1 MSANTSIAH
10 DREYSGN
17 AELRFALTH
26 QMPGDAMTRLA
37 AALKGSISTLAICGL
52 LLQGCAE
59 QQGGGTA
66 PSPGLAIAADDPCAN
81 NRQTMKGSSD
91 YFITGALAG
100 GAAGG
105 LAAGLATGSV
115 IRGLIGAAAGATAG
129 AIGGYYASQRDK
141 FATNRFRLVEA
152 IHFDTAREGEEVDKA
167 TANFQA
173 LAQCRFNAANA
184 INADFRAQRISREQA
199 EARLARQRVLFDEDA
214 AVAAS
219 LGAKMTERASEF
231 DFAAAELLKDDPEQ
245 KKQLEQR
252 RAEQARLDAD
262 SASVAAATAPAP
274 APAGTP
280 ARAAAPAPRPAPAP
294 RSAPAAAAPAAT
306 PAPAAPAASATAAP
320 AARPVQAAVQ
330 PTQRVRT
337 LPIAAPVDAAGVS
350 QLTDSNRIKRRAF
363 SEQLT
368 EVKTSAD
375 SAFKIGASIS
385 QAPTAATA
393 G

>member
-1 MSANTSIAH
+1 
-10 DREYSGN
+10 
-17 AELRFALTH
+17 
-26 QMPGDAMTRLA
+26 MTRLA

-81 NRQTMKGSSD
+81 NRQTMKGSND
-91 YFITGALAG
+91 YFIAGALAG

-115 IRGLIGAAAGATAG
+115 IRGLIGAAAGATTG
-129 AIGGYYASQRDK
+129 AIGGYYAAQRDK
-141 FATNRFRLVEA
+141 FANSRFRLVEA
-152 IHFDTAREGEEVDKA
+152 IYFDTSREGEEVDKA

-173 LAQCRFNAANA
+173 LAQCRFNAASA

-199 EARLARQRVLFDEDA
+199 EARLTRQRALFDEDA
-214 AVAAS
+214 AVATS

-262 SASVAAATAPAP
+262 AASVAAATAPAP
-274 APAGTP
+274 APGTP
-280 ARAAAPAPRPAPAP
+280 ARAAAPAPRPAPVPAP
-294 RSAPAAAAPAAT
+294 R
-306 PAPAAPAASATAAP
+306 PAPAAAAP

-337 LPIAAPVDAAGVS
+337 LPVAAPVDAAGVS

-368 EVKTSAD
+368 EAKTSAD
-375 SAFKIGASIS
+375 SAFRIGASIS

>member
-1 MSANTSIAH
+1 
-10 DREYSGN
+10 
-17 AELRFALTH
+17 
-26 QMPGDAMTRLA
+26 MTRLA

-81 NRQTMKGSSD
+81 NRQTMKGSND
-91 YFITGALAG
+91 YFIAGALAG

-129 AIGGYYASQRDK
+129 AIGGYYAAQRDK
-141 FATNRFRLVEA
+141 FATSRPRLVEA
-152 IHFDTAREGEEVDKA
+152 IYFDTSREGEEVDKA

-199 EARLARQRVLFDEDA
+199 EARLARQRALFDEDA
-214 AVAAS
+214 AVATT
-219 LGAKMTERASEF
+219 LGVKMTERASEF
-231 DFAAAELLKDDPEQ
+231 DFAATELLKDDPEQ

-262 SASVAAATAPAP
+262 AASVAAASAAPAP
-274 APAGTP
+274 ATTP
-280 ARAAAPAPRPAPAP
+280 APAAAPALRPAPAA
-294 RSAPAAAAPAAT
+294 RPATAAPAAT
-306 PAPAAPAASATAAP
+306 PAPAAPAASAPAAP
-320 AARPVQAAVQ
+320 APRPVQAAVQ
-330 PTQRVRT
+330 PMQRVRT
-337 LPIAAPVDAAGVS
+337 LPVAAPVDAAGVS